1 MVLSYLFAFVVM
13 LSVLIF
19 VHEAGHFIVAKLCG
33 VRVLKFSL
41 GFGPAIGFGR
51 HRLSWKRGHTEYVL
65 AWIPLGGFVK
75 MLGENPDEA
84 GDPEVRA
91 HASESLPGRPLWQK
105 LSIVFAGPLM
115 NLVFPIVVFMVT
127 LAVGID
133 RRDAVLGTVE
143 TGSPAMAAG
152 LEPGDR
158 IVSVGGERIQWWDEL
173 DEAVYPHPGEA
184 LTLVAERDGSR
195 REVSLTISAR
205 SGLDEFGQVREVGWL
220 GLGQRR
226 LRAMVGIPDGRSPAG
241 AAGLESGDVVKQ
253 VAGAP
258 VDDWHGFAGAYAAAG
273 PGGEVDLDIERGDA
287 EATERFRISVPALA
301 DVAALG
307 VVPTSVLISGV
318 SPGSPAERG
327 GLEPGDL
334 ILSVDGEP
342 VGSFA
347 SFAETVR
354 TSGGRRLE
362 LVYARKGRLHDVA
375 VAPELLST
383 DVGLGMQDQRYMVG
397 ITAEAASLPGAVALD
412 RERNPFVAFPR
423 GVGMTVDVT
432 RSFLRGLGKLITGE
446 VSRKQ
451 LAGPIGIAEI
461 AGKALQRGW
470 ETYLAVMVV
479 ISINLGILNLLPIPI
494 LDGGQALLFLVEGVK
509 RGPLS
514 LRTRELVQQVGLT
527 VLVLL
532 MGLAF
537 WNDISRNWSRV
548 VDWLRTGSGL

>member
-1 MVLSYLFAFVVM
+1 MALSYLFAFVVM

-19 VHEAGHFIVAKLCG
+19 VHEFGHFIVAKLCG

-51 HRLSWKRGHTEYVL
+51 HRLSWKRGHTEYVV

-91 HASESLPGRPLWQK
+91 HTSESLPGKPLWQK

-115 NLVFPIVVFMVT
+115 NLVFPIVVFTMT

-133 RRDAVLGTVE
+133 RRDAVIGTVE
-143 TGSPAMAAG
+143 AGSPALTAG
-152 LEPGDR
+152 LQPGDR
-158 IVSVGGERIQWWDEL
+158 IVSVAGERIQWWDEL
-173 DEAVYPHPGEA
+173 DERIHPRPGES
-184 LTLVAERDGSR
+184 LMLVTERDGSR
-195 REVSLTISAR
+195 REVSLTIATR

-226 LRAMVGIPDGRSPAG
+226 LRAMVGIPDGRSPAA
-241 AAGLESGDVVKQ
+241 AAGLKSGDVVKQ

-258 VDDWHGFAGAYAAAG
+258 VDDWHGFADAYAAAG
-273 PGGEVDLDIERGDA
+273 PDGGVDLEIERGGA
-287 EATERFRISVPALA
+287 EAAEPLRISVPALG
-301 DVAALG
+301 DVAAL
-307 VVPTSVLISGV
+307 
-318 SPGSPAERG
+318 

-334 ILSVDGEP
+334 ILSVDGEA

-354 TSGGRRLE
+354 TSGGRPLRLAF
-362 LVYARKGRLHDVA
+362 ARGGRLHEV
-375 VAPELLST
+375 VISPELTST
-383 DVGLGMQDQRYMVG
+383 DVGLGMEDQRFMVG
-397 ITAEAASLPGAVALD
+397 ITAEAATLLGAVALD
-412 RERNPFVAFPR
+412 RERNPFVAVPR
-423 GVGMTVDVT
+423 AVGMTVDVT
-432 RSFLRGLGKLITGE
+432 RSFLRGLGKLLTGE

-461 AGKALQRGW
+461 AGNALQRGW
-470 ETYLAVMVV
+470 ETYLAVMVL

-494 LDGGQALLFLVEGVK
+494 LDGGQAVLFLVEGVK

>member
-1 MVLSYLFAFVVM
+1 MALSYLFAFVVM

-51 HRLSWKRGHTEYVL
+51 HRLSWTRGDTEYVL

-91 HASESLPGRPLWQK
+91 HASESLPGKPLWQK
-105 LSIVFAGPLM
+105 LAIVFAGPVM
-115 NLVFPIVVFMVT
+115 NLVFPVVVFMAT

-133 RRDAVLGTVE
+133 RRDAVIGTVE
-143 TGSPAMAAG
+143 AGSPAMTAG

-158 IVSVGGERIQWWDEL
+158 IVSVAGEPIHWWDEL
-173 DEAVYPHPGEA
+173 DEAVTPRPGEA
-184 LTLVAERDGSR
+184 LALVAERDGSR
-195 REVSLTISAR
+195 REVSLTIAAR

-226 LRAMVGIPDGRSPAG
+226 LRAMVGIPDGGSLAA
-241 AAGLESGDVVKQ
+241 AAGLESGDVVTH
-253 VAGAP
+253 VAGAS
-258 VDDWHGFAGAYAAAG
+258 VEDWHGFVGAYAAAAK
-273 PGGEVDLDIERGDA
+273 GGSVAVDVERRA
-287 EATERFRISVPALA
+287 EEEAEPLRISVPALG

-318 SPGSPAERG
+318 SPGSPAARG
-327 GLEPGDL
+327 GLATGDL
-334 ILSVDGEP
+334 VLSVDDEA

-354 TSGGRRLE
+354 TSRGRTLRLAF
-362 LVYARKGRLHDVA
+362 ARDGRLHEVA
-375 VAPELLST
+375 IAPELVSA
-383 DVGLGMQDQRYMVG
+383 DVGLGMEDQRYMVG

-412 RERNPFVAFPR
+412 RERNPFRAFSR
-423 GVGMTVDVT
+423 SVGMTVDVT
-432 RSFLRGLGKLITGE
+432 RSFLRGLGKLVTGE
-446 VSRKQ
+446 VSSKQ

-461 AGKALQRGW
+461 AGEAFKRGW
-470 ETYLAVMVV
+470 ETYLAVMVL

-494 LDGGQALLFLVEGVK
+494 LDGGQALLYLVEGVK
-509 RGPLS
+509 RSPLS

-548 VDWLRTGSGL
+548 MDWLRTGSGL